1 MAFRVAFGGAD
12 VALPVVVD
20 DDEVALASKAEAA
33 GACEASPSEVFSKRV
48 QWEIVSSVAVAV
60 TISVAHTNV
69 YVPLAH
75 HGSFLLYIG
84 VRPSSDRIPCLG
96 REWE

>member
-1 MAFRVAFGGAD
+1 MASRVAFGGAD

-48 QWEIVSSVAVAV
+48 QWEIVSSVAVALQHV
-60 TISVAHTNV
+60 QVS
-69 YVPLAH
+69 YM
-75 HGSFLLYIG
+75 YQ
-84 VRPSSDRIPCLG
+84 
-96 REWE
+96 